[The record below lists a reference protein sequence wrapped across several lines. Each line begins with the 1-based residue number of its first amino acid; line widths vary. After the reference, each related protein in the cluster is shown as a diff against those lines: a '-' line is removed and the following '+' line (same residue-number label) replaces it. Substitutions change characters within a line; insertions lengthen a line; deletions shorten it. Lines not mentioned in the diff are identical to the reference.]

1 MSMLFELRSIPEDQ
15 ANSLRRDPSDI
26 FFFLHGSEPYEP
38 PKGLI
43 QKFFGSKKEKPQRK
57 WEPPK
62 TGSVLNLDS
71 NWHVLHYFLSRS
83 AWEGSIPEGAL
94 MAGVELG
101 SVDVGYGPA
110 KMLIPGEVE
119 SFSNFLN
126 SLSEKHFGAGITGAE
141 LVENEIYGGYAE
153 WGKESTS
160 SLWGYVEELKK
171 FLSGARE
178 AEEYVVMYVY

>member
-1 MSMLFELRSIPEDQ
+1 
-15 ANSLRRDPSDI
+15 
-26 FFFLHGSEPYEP
+26 
-38 PKGLI
+38 
-43 QKFFGSKKEKPQRK
+43 
-57 WEPPK
+57 
-62 TGSVLNLDS
+62 
-71 NWHVLHYFLSRS
+71 
-83 AWEGSIPEGAL
+83 